1 MCLLWHDISRLV
13 LVANYKQC
21 CLFTCEASYYH
32 LAPSPGDTR
41 DTDPPWDDLSTR
53 GPGRELLK
61 WNERGSSQQPAASA
75 VARCEYDPAL
85 QWLQSRPRDW
95 SAAAAVTYHRTID
108 INQSRHHIPSQ
119 MHRCTQH
126 LTPACIW
133 HLHLGFHPP
142 AAEALR
148 QPGTRQPGTGNQH
161 SDLVAALT
169 INLGL

>member
-32 LAPSPGDTR
+32 LAPSPGDTG
-41 DTDPPWDDLSTR
+41 DTDPPGDDLSTR
-53 GPGRELLK
+53 GPGRGLLK
-61 WNERGSSQQPAASA
+61 WNERGSSQQP

-95 SAAAAVTYHRTID
+95 SAAATVTYHRTID

-142 AAEALR
+142 AAEATWDPATQHQ
-148 QPGTRQPGTGNQH
+148 QP
-161 SDLVAALT
+161 ALW
-169 INLGL
+169 LGCSFNN

>member
-1 MCLLWHDISRLV
+1 MLFIYLRGIILPPSAISRRHWRHRPAWGRLV
-13 LVANYKQC
+13 NTNTGARGG
-21 CLFTCEASYYH
+21 SY
-32 LAPSPGDTR
+32 
-41 DTDPPWDDLSTR
+41 
-53 GPGRELLK
+53 
-61 WNERGSSQQPAASA
+61 WNEMSGAAASSQQP

-95 SAAAAVTYHRTID
+95 SAAATVTYHRTID

-148 QPGTRQPGTGNQH
+148 QPGTRQPSTHQQP
-161 SDLVAALT
+161 ALW
-169 INLGL
+169 LGCSFNN

>member
-1 MCLLWHDISRLV
+1 MLFIYLRGIILRPSAVSRRHSRHRSALGRLV
-13 LVANYKQC
+13 N
-21 CLFTCEASYYH
+21 T
-32 LAPSPGDTR
+32 
-41 DTDPPWDDLSTR
+41 
-53 GPGRELLK
+53 GPGAGVIEMK
-61 WNERGSSQQPAASA
+61 WAGQQPAASA
-75 VARCEYDPAL
+75 VAHCEYDPAL

-148 QPGTRQPGTGNQH
+148 QPGTRQPSTGNQH

>member
-1 MCLLWHDISRLV
+1 MLFIYLRGIILPPSAVSRRHWRHRPAWGRLV
-13 LVANYKQC
+13 N
-21 CLFTCEASYYH
+21 T
-32 LAPSPGDTR
+32 
-41 DTDPPWDDLSTR
+41 
-53 GPGRELLK
+53 GPGAGVIEMK
-61 WNERGSSQQPAASA
+61 WAEQQPAASA
-75 VARCEYDPAL
+75 VGRCEYDPAL

-148 QPGTRQPGTGNQH
+148 QPGTRQPSTGNHH

>member
-1 MCLLWHDISRLV
+1 MLFIYLRGIILPPSAISRRHWRHRPAWGRLV
-13 LVANYKQC
+13 NTGARGG
-21 CLFTCEASYYH
+21 SY
-32 LAPSPGDTR
+32 
-41 DTDPPWDDLSTR
+41 
-53 GPGRELLK
+53 
-61 WNERGSSQQPAASA
+61 WNEMSGAAASSQQP

-95 SAAAAVTYHRTID
+95 SAAATVTYHRTID

-142 AAEALR
+142 AAEATWDPATRHR
-148 QPGTRQPGTGNQH
+148 QP
-161 SDLVAALT
+161 ALW
-169 INLGL
+169 LGCSFNN

>member
-1 MCLLWHDISRLV
+1 MLFIYLRGIILPPSAVSRRHSRHRPALRRLV
-13 LVANYKQC
+13 N
-21 CLFTCEASYYH
+21 T
-32 LAPSPGDTR
+32 
-41 DTDPPWDDLSTR
+41 
-53 GPGRELLK
+53 GPGAGVIEMK
-61 WNERGSSQQPAASA
+61 WAGLQPAASA

-148 QPGTRQPGTGNQH
+148 QPGTRQPSTGNQH

>member
-1 MCLLWHDISRLV
+1 MLFIYLRGIILPPSAVSRRHWRHRPAWGRLV
-13 LVANYKQC
+13 N
-21 CLFTCEASYYH
+21 T
-32 LAPSPGDTR
+32 
-41 DTDPPWDDLSTR
+41 
-53 GPGRELLK
+53 GPGAGVIEMK
-61 WNERGSSQQPAASA
+61 WAGHQPAASA

-148 QPGTRQPGTGNQH
+148 QPGTRQPSTGNQH